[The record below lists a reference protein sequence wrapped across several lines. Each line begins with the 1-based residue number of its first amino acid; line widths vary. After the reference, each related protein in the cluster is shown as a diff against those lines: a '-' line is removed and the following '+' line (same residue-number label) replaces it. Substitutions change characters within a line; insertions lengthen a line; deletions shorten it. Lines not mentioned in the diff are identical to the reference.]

1 MDFWFNSDKW
11 INKEAE
17 KDLMDK
23 SYGIVL
29 YTRNMLK
36 MTNQMFRWKNL
47 PDTIPQRI
55 LERYLQCYG
64 TVAFTQ
70 VDGKY
75 YVFFGNPGGVPDV
88 YYEPTE
94 FIVSNPGLNFNKS
107 LKIGKDCVWIK
118 NDSQFMGLIPT
129 IKRYAKQ
136 MVENDISILD
146 AQYNMRIQSLITAD
160 NDTAK
165 KNGELY
171 LDRVK
176 EGKPGVILAKG
187 IQEGINTKPFA
198 TAGTTNCISQLI
210 ELHQYL
216 KAQLLSEF
224 GIDANFNMKRERIN
238 TSESELNQDALL
250 PTVDDMLE
258 MRQNA
263 CEEINAMYGL
273 DISVDKNSTWKL
285 KETLADKAPEET
297 EEAKDEIETSN
308 DEIETPNDEN
318 TTEESATIETFIEK
332 ADELI
337 EALEESLDEKEEGE
351 KDAE

>member
-17 KDLMDK
+17 KDLFDK

-36 MTNQMFRWKNL
+36 MTNQMFKWKNL
-47 PDTIPQRI
+47 PKTIPERI

-64 TVAFTQ
+64 TVAFTK
-70 VDGKY
+70 VNEDY

-94 FIVSNPGLNFNKS
+94 FIVANPGLNFNKS
-107 LKIGKDCVWIK
+107 LKIGEECVWIK
-118 NDSQFMGLIPT
+118 NDSQYMGLIPT
-129 IKRYAKQ
+129 IKRKAKQ

-160 NDTAK
+160 NDNAK
-165 KNGELY
+165 KSGETY
-171 LDRVK
+171 LERVK
-176 EGKPGVILAKG
+176 EGKPGIILAKG
-187 IQEGINTKPFA
+187 LQDGINTKPFA
-198 TAGTTNCISQLI
+198 TAGTTNGISQLI

-216 KAQLLSEF
+216 KADLLADF
-224 GIDANFNMKRERIN
+224 GINANFNMKRERIN

-250 PTVDDMLE
+250 PTVDDMLQ
-258 MRQNA
+258 MRKDA
-263 CEEINAMYGL
+263 CEEINEMYGL

-285 KETLADKAPEET
+285 KETINEEAEEAPVEYDAEEAPVEEDAEET
-297 EEAKDEIETSN
+297 IEEKLDEISEKL
-308 DEIETPNDEN
+308 DEV
-318 TTEESATIETFIEK
+318 
-332 ADELI
+332 
-337 EALEESLDEKEEGE
+337 LEDEKEEGE

>member
-11 INKEAE
+11 INKETE
-17 KDLMDK
+17 KDLFDK

-64 TVAFTQ
+64 NVAFTK
-70 VDGKY
+70 VDEKY

-88 YYEPTE
+88 YYEPTQ
-94 FIVSNPGLNFNKS
+94 FIVANPGLNFNKS
-107 LKIGKDCVWIK
+107 LEIGKDCVWIK

-160 NDTAK
+160 NDNAK
-165 KNGELY
+165 KSGELY
-171 LDRVK
+171 LDRVR
-176 EGKPGVILAKG
+176 EGKPGIILAKG
-187 IQEGINTKPFA
+187 LQDGINTKPFA
-198 TAGTTNCISQLI
+198 TAGTTNGISQLI

-216 KAQLLSEF
+216 KAQLLAEF
-224 GIDANFNMKRERIN
+224 GIDANYNMKRERIN
-238 TSESELNQDALL
+238 TAESELNQDALL
-250 PTVDDMLE
+250 PIVDDMFE
-258 MRQNA
+258 MRKMA

-273 DISVDKNSTWKL
+273 DLDVDKNSTWKL
-285 KETLADKAPEET
+285 KENMNEAPDEAVDDSEAPEEAVDDVV
-297 EEAKDEIETSN
+297 EEKLDEV
-308 DEIETPNDEN
+308 
-318 TTEESATIETFIEK
+318 IEK
-332 ADELI
+332 LDEVI
-337 EALEESLDEKEEGE
+337 EALPEEEKEEGE